1 MDQIRQ
7 QIGLEYTLK
16 MAITNNRRIAMNHTI
31 LERQPPREIMPG
43 FHGRLVHSDNMTFVH
58 WNIDAGASLPEH
70 AHMHEQVVNV
80 ISGEFEL
87 TVNGETQLLKPK
99 QVVCIPSNASH
110 SGRALTDCYIIDVFY
125 PVREDYR

>member
-1 MDQIRQ
+1 
-7 QIGLEYTLK
+7 
-16 MAITNNRRIAMNHTI
+16 MNHTI

-87 TVNGETQLLKPK
+87 TVDGETQVLKPK

-125 PVREDYR
+125 PIREDYR